1 VGREL
6 RCTVTSGG
14 QSATGRAL
22 LETDELLFRGEFRLK
37 IPFSQI
43 QSLTAADGR
52 LHVEWSGGSA
62 VFDLGPDAEK
72 WAEKIRNPKSLTDK
86 LGVKPGMRVAVIG
99 MDDDGFAADLA
110 TRAEVVASPDDVDM
124 VFLGVESPEDMAR
137 LAGLKEQIKRDGVVW
152 VVYRKGRKDFNENEV
167 LRLGLESGMVDV
179 KVVRFSDTHT
189 ATKFVIRKSDR

>member
-1 VGREL
+1 MGREL

-14 QSATGRAL
+14 QSSTGRAL

-43 QSLTAADGR
+43 QSLTTDGGR
-52 LHVEWSGGSA
+52 LHVEWPGGSA
-62 VFDLGPDAEK
+62 VFDLGPNAEK
-72 WAEKIRNPKSLTDK
+72 WAEMIRNPRSVIDK
-86 LGVKPGMRVAVIG
+86 LGVKPGMRVFVTG
-99 MDDDGFAADLA
+99 LDDDEFAADLA

-124 VFLGVESPEDMAR
+124 VFLGVDEPADMAHV
-137 LAGLKEQIKRDGVVW
+137 AQLKGQIKRDGVVW
-152 VVYRKGRKDFNENEV
+152 VVYRKGRKDFSENDV

-179 KVVRFSDTHT
+179 KVVRFSGTHT